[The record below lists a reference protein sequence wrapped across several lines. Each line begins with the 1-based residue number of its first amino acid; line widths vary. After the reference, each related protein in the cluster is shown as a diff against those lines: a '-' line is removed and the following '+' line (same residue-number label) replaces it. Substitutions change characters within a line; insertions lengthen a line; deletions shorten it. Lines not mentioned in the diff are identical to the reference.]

1 MTMACCLSPLSYN
14 FPLLV
19 AWKVAHEGV
28 AALNAVSPLLGFI
41 SLAVSTK
48 VCSAGVSISCLRA
61 SPQACS
67 YPQVTAV
74 GWP

>member
-1 MTMACCLSPLSYN
+1 LLFHKTPHAMTMACCLSPLSYN

-28 AALNAVSPLLGFI
+28 AALNAVSPLLGFV

-48 VCSAGVSISCLRA
+48 GAQLV
-61 SPQACS
+61 
-67 YPQVTAV
+67 
-74 GWP
+74 